1 MEGGPSVFPQG
12 STCLV
17 VLRIPPR
24 SLTVSPTGLSPPLAG
39 LPRPFGYRSGPLWRS
54 IPQGARTLVWAVP
67 RSLAATYG
75 IEFSFFSSG
84 YLDVSVP
91 RVPLHALWI
100 GAWIRGVSPRRFPH
114 SEIHG
119 SQAICASP
127 WLIAAYHVFHRLLV
141 PRHPPCALSA

>member
-1 MEGGPSVFPQG
+1 MSRGTLDTARVPSGFAYG
-12 STCLV
+12 A
-17 VLRIPPR
+17 
-24 SLTVSPTGLSPPLAG
+24 LTPSG
-39 LPRPFGYRSGPLWRS
+39 RPFQAVRLPYGNRLVRS

-100 GAWIRGVSPRRFPH
+100 GAWIREVRSRGFPH
-114 SEIHG
+114 SEICG
-119 SQAICASP
+119 SQVQAPTRS
-127 WLIAAYHVFHRLLV
+127 LSQLV
-141 PRHPPCALSA
+141 TSFIGS